1 MDQKLWYIK
10 NVGELFSG
18 LEEKEKQALADMSKM
33 VECRRKHQFYLPDE
47 LSDKIYLVKK
57 GMIRLGRINKDGEEI
72 TLDVLGPGEIFGELA
87 VTDEKQRSHFAEA
100 TQDSLVCIFPRK
112 KFQQFLTEHQE
123 LTFKVMKLIGFRLR
137 DMETRLQ
144 DLTFQPVAERLRIA
158 LVRLAERH
166 GTKEANGKIRL
177 SITQK
182 DLAYLIG
189 ATRESVA
196 EELGR
201 LKRSGVV
208 DTAYRALLLNDMAQ
222 LRS

>member
-1 MDQKLWYIK
+1 MTSDAETQYAETQDAILARHSAGTIKRYVFPAGTVLFQK
-10 NVGELFSG
+10 GETRQCAFLIDKG
-18 LEEKEKQALADMSKM
+18 KVKIIGNDEGGEDKLLCVLDEE
-33 VECRRKHQFYLPDE
+33 
-47 LSDKIYLVKK
+47 
-57 GMIRLGRINKDGEEI
+57 
-72 TLDVLGPGEIFGELA
+72 EIFGELA

-100 TQDSLVCIFPRK
+100 TQDSLVCIFPRN
-112 KFQQFLTEHQE
+112 KFQQFLAEHQE

-144 DLTFQPVAERLRIA
+144 DLTFQPVAERLQVA

-166 GTKEANGKIRL
+166 GAKEPNGKIRL

-196 EELGR
+196 EELGH
-201 LKRSGVV
+201 LKRSGII
-208 DTAYRALLLNDMAQ
+208 DTAYRSLLLNDMSQ
-222 LRS
+222 LRH